1 MDLEKAQR
9 LGVSPGCVR
18 RAEATLLQ
26 GIQVGSV
33 FEEQKVF
40 DVVVQGAP
48 ETRRSMEDV
57 ENLLIDRPGG
67 GYFRLGDVADVRTVQ
82 TAAVIHRDAVS
93 RRLDIVA
100 GVDGR
105 SVSDVAADLEQ
116 RLAGQDLPLE
126 YHAEVLQNSTAEEIG
141 FNRAIGFAIAAAVAA
156 FLLFQAAFQSWR
168 LAAITFLA
176 LPLSLV
182 GGLIAG
188 LLTEQQLSLGSLLG
202 LLAVLGL
209 AARMSTM
216 MVSTLQAAPD
226 AATSERAREQFAP
239 VLTSTVAIGLLTLP
253 FVILGSRPGLEI
265 VHPLAVVL
273 LGGLLTTALVTLFVL
288 PSVYRHTGPHPVQRP
303 SSEPEAAAR
312 RRECGVSRP
321 PRRRRLV
328 ALRIGLAGVAAEL
341 CPGGLQ
347 RDRAGTEQLVPPR
360 RALLARPAGGQ
371 GGHLHRGCGP
381 SGRSADRAGSPR
393 AARMSW
399 SRTRR

>member
-1 MDLEKAQR
+1 MSGRSPAAAADEQTSGLDVLTGLDTPLAVRLFGQDPVVLAAQAERVKELMSGVDGLVSAQIRQQPLQPTIEIEVDLEKAQR
-9 LGVSPGCVR
+9 LGVSPGDVR

-57 ENLLIDRPGG
+57 RNLLIDRPGG

-105 SVSDVAADLEQ
+105 SVSEVAADLEQ

-126 YHAEVLQNSTAEEIG
+126 YHAEILLNSTAEEIG

-168 LAAITFLA
+168 LAAITLLA
-176 LPLSLV
+176 LPVSLV

-188 LLTEQQLSLGSLLG
+188 LLAEQQLSLGALLG
-202 LLAVLGL
+202 LLAGLGL

-216 MVSTLQAAPD
+216 MVSTLQAAP
-226 AATSERAREQFAP
+226 RP
-239 VLTSTVAIGLLTLP
+239 
-253 FVILGSRPGLEI
+253 SRP
-265 VHPLAVVL
+265 
-273 LGGLLTTALVTLFVL
+273 TA
-288 PSVYRHTGPHPVQRP
+288 
-303 SSEPEAAAR
+303 
-312 RRECGVSRP
+312 SR
-321 PRRRRLV
+321 
-328 ALRIGLAGVAAEL
+328 A
-341 CPGGLQ
+341 
-347 RDRAGTEQLVPPR
+347 
-360 RALLARPAGGQ
+360 
-371 GGHLHRGCGP
+371 
-381 SGRSADRAGSPR
+381 
-393 AARMSW
+393 
-399 SRTRR
+399 